1 MDQPE
6 PVRAVSCSVI
16 PHCCRLVGEE
26 YRDAGRATAKSISS
40 LPVGPCTKEEE
51 KMRGLYSL
59 SLLLTHK
66 LSFSAKQKQTT
77 VYEV

>member
-1 MDQPE
+1 M
-6 PVRAVSCSVI
+6 
-16 PHCCRLVGEE
+16 
-26 YRDAGRATAKSISS
+26 
-40 LPVGPCTKEEE
+40 GPCTKEEE